1 MNNKAYLC
9 GMHMLRTTQAKATT
23 KVVKKF
29 GNKISVSNSY
39 LKGTFSIKNYRQY
52 THLDEVDIIFEGF
65 IYVNYNRKKEWYSSS
80 VMTDVFPNGGKVSK
94 IKVNR
99 FIRRNI
105 FFDVK
110 TYLKYFDIELP
121 YYDLIKKIIWK

>member
-1 MNNKAYLC
+1 
-9 GMHMLRTTQAKATT
+9 MHMLRTTQAKSIT

-29 GNKISVSNSY
+29 GNKISISNTY
-39 LKGTFSIKNYRQY
+39 LRGTFTIKNYRKY
-52 THLDEVDIIFEGF
+52 SHLDEVDIIFEGE
-65 IYVNYNRKKEWYSSS
+65 IHVNFNRKKDWYNSSI
-80 VMTDVFPNGGKVSK
+80 MTNPLPNVRVSK

-99 FIRRNI
+99 FIRRNM

>member
-1 MNNKAYLC
+1 
-9 GMHMLRTTQAKATT
+9 MLRTTQAKSIT

-29 GNKISVSNSY
+29 GNQISISNNY
-39 LKGTFSIKNYRQY
+39 LRGTFTIKNYRKY
-52 THLDEVDIIFEGF
+52 SHLDEVDITFEGE
-65 IYVNYNRKKEWYSSS
+65 IHVNYNRKKDWYNSSI
-80 VMTDVFPNGGKVSK
+80 MTNPLPNVRVSK

-99 FIRRNI
+99 FIRRNM

>member
-1 MNNKAYLC
+1 
-9 GMHMLRTTQAKATT
+9 
-23 KVVKKF
+23 
-29 GNKISVSNSY
+29 
-39 LKGTFSIKNYRQY
+39 
-52 THLDEVDIIFEGF
+52 
-65 IYVNYNRKKEWYSSS
+65 
-80 VMTDVFPNGGKVSK
+80 MTNPLPNVRVSK

-99 FIRRNI
+99 FIRRNM

>member
-1 MNNKAYLC
+1 
-9 GMHMLRTTQAKATT
+9 MHMLRTTQAKSIT

-29 GNKISVSNSY
+29 GNKISISNTY
-39 LKGTFSIKNYRQY
+39 LRGTFTIKNYRKY
-52 THLDEVDIIFEGF
+52 SHLDEVDIIFEGE
-65 IYVNYNRKKEWYSSS
+65 IHVNYNRKKDWYNSSI
-80 VMTDVFPNGGKVSK
+80 MTTTFPNAGRVSK

-99 FIRRNI
+99 FIRRNM

>member
-1 MNNKAYLC
+1 
-9 GMHMLRTTQAKATT
+9 MHMLRTPQAKSIT

-29 GNKISVSNSY
+29 GNKISISNNH
-39 LKGTFSIKNYRQY
+39 LRGTFTIKNYRKY
-52 THLDEVDIIFEGF
+52 SHWEEVDIIFEGE
-65 IYVNYNRKKEWYSSS
+65 IYVNYHRKKDWYNSSI
-80 VMTDVFPNGGKVSK
+80 MTNAIPNAGRVSK
-94 IKVNR
+94 IKVYR
-99 FIRRNI
+99 FIRKNM

>member
-1 MNNKAYLC
+1 M
-9 GMHMLRTTQAKATT
+9 
-23 KVVKKF
+23 
-29 GNKISVSNSY
+29 
-39 LKGTFSIKNYRQY
+39 
-52 THLDEVDIIFEGF
+52 DEVDVIFEGS
-65 IYVNYNRKKEWYSSS
+65 IYVNFNRKKDWYSSS
-80 VMTDVFPNGGKVSK
+80 VMTDVFPNAGRVSK

>member
-1 MNNKAYLC
+1 
-9 GMHMLRTTQAKATT
+9 MHMLRTPQSKALTQ
-23 KVVKKF
+23 VVKKF
-29 GNKISVSNSY
+29 GNQIPVSNNH
-39 LKGTFSIKNYRQY
+39 LKGTFTIKNYRKY
-52 THLDEVDIIFEGF
+52 SHLEEVDVIFEGE
-65 IYVNYNRKKEWYSSS
+65 IYVNYNRKKDWYDSS
-80 VMTDVFPNGGKVSK
+80 VMTHNFPNGGRVSK

-105 FFDVK
+105 FFDIK

>member
-1 MNNKAYLC
+1 
-9 GMHMLRTTQAKATT
+9 MHMLRTPHTKAIS

-29 GNKISVSNSY
+29 GNKIPISNSQ
-39 LKGTFSIKNYRQY
+39 LKGTFTIKNYRSY
-52 THLDEVDIIFEGF
+52 SHLEEVDIIFEGQIF
-65 IYVNYNRKKEWYSSS
+65 VHYNRKKDWYSSS
-80 VMTDVFPNGGKVSK
+80 VMTDVFPNGGRVSK

-110 TYLKYFDIELP
+110 TYLKYFDIEIP

>member
-1 MNNKAYLC
+1 
-9 GMHMLRTTQAKATT
+9 MHMLRTTQAKSIT

-29 GNKISVSNSY
+29 GNKISISNNY
-39 LKGTFSIKNYRQY
+39 LRGTFTIKNYRKY
-52 THLDEVDIIFEGF
+52 SHLEEVDIIFEGE
-65 IYVNYNRKKEWYSSS
+65 IYVSYSRKKDWYNSSI
-80 VMTDVFPNGGKVSK
+80 MTNAIPNAGRVSK

-99 FIRRNI
+99 FIRRNM

>member
-1 MNNKAYLC
+1 MTNKAYLC
-9 GMHMLRTTQAKATT
+9 GMHMLRTPQAKATN

-29 GNKISVSNSY
+29 GNKISISNSY
-39 LKGTFSIKNYRQY
+39 LKGTFSIKNYRKY
-52 THLDEVDIIFEGF
+52 SHLEEVDVIFEGKIF
-65 IYVNYNRKKEWYSSS
+65 VHYNRKKDWYPSS
-80 VMTDVFPNGGKVSK
+80 VMITPPPNAGRVSK

-110 TYLKYFDIELP
+110 TYLKYFDIELS